1 MNQENNKD
9 ITENITI
16 EEALEE
22 LNQVMEELE
31 DGKKT
36 LEESFTLYE
45 KGVKLVKY
53 CSEKIDA
60 VEKKL
65 IVLKEEGEENEL

>member
-1 MNQENNKD
+1 MNQNND
-9 ITENITI
+9 ITI

-22 LNQVMEELE
+22 LAGVMEELE

-36 LEESFTLYE
+36 LEESFALYE
-45 KGVKLVKY
+45 KGIKLVKF
-53 CSEKIDA
+53 CNEKIDA

-65 IVLKEEGEENEL
+65 IVLKEEGEENDL